1 MMDADAILEREKE
14 EMKKIDEK
22 FDEKTQ
28 KLAQM
33 IGMQQIAHKM
43 PLLGVEKGTKV
54 CDGAKPEL
62 QSD

>member
-1 MMDADAILEREKE
+1 MIDADVVLEREME

-33 IGMQQIAHKM
+33 MCIH
-43 PLLGVEKGTKV
+43 
-54 CDGAKPEL
+54 
-62 QSD
+62 